1 MTRRPTENICT
12 TLEDVPKKISERHG
26 NVTLEIYIMAI
37 NKTPLMVTTSRNIHF
52 RTAELIQDKTKNTI
66 RQIVWTYYTK
76 GFCVVVLAD
85 GGLNSL
91 AMNYQKWILP

>member
-37 NKTPLMVTTSRNIHF
+37 NKIPLMVTTSRNIHF
-52 RTAELIQDKTKNTI
+52 RTAELIQDKTKNTT